1 MSIRLLPNN
10 LVNRISAGEVI
21 DRPSGAIKELV
32 ENSIDSGATKIEVV
46 VRDGGK
52 NFICVSDNGCGMSKS
67 DLELCV
73 QRHATSKLP
82 DDDLS
87 FISTMGFRGEALPSI
102 GSVARMT
109 ITSRSLNDEN
119 AWSISVDDGNVEA
132 VKPSSGEVGTTVEIK
147 DLFYATP
154 ARLKFLKSNRSESM
168 AILDIL
174 QRICLAHYSIEFIF
188 IDDGKKRLHLH
199 KCEGENAQLKRISD
213 VIGSNF
219 VENSMYIENI
229 KDDIKIYGYVSLPT
243 LNYNNTTKQF
253 MFVNG
258 RAIRDKQIL
267 GAIRAGVMDV
277 VPANRYPMVSIYI
290 VTPPRFTDVN
300 VHPNKAEVR
309 FMDSGLIRAMIV
321 SSIRKAIEKNG
332 CKTSSSLSNK
342 TIDILS
348 NSLKTQSNF
357 SNAKSANFNGE
368 LKDFYNNQ
376 KNISDY
382 NELVKEQFA
391 PMAKNEN
398 FEEIDEN
405 NFCDYLLGVAKTQIH
420 KNYIISQTGDGL
432 IITDAHAAHERI
444 VYEKLK
450 YYHKQDI
457 ATQIL
462 LLPEVIE
469 LSQLQTSAILEYS
482 EKLRK
487 LGLVIDSFGDDAV
500 NVRETPALLGETNIK
515 KLITDIADEIIELDD
530 SVTLDK
536 KIDCIC
542 ATIACHSS
550 VRTGRMLNQHEMNEL
565 LRQMEQ
571 TQSSGQCNHG
581 RPTYIKLSLKDID
594 KLFER

>member
-1 MSIRLLPNN
+1 MSIRLLPAN

-32 ENSIDSGATKIEVV
+32 ENSIDSGATKIEVI

-87 FISTMGFRGEALPSI
+87 FISTMGFRGEALSSI

-109 ITSRSLNDEN
+109 ITSRIASDEN
-119 AWSISVDDGNVEA
+119 AWSITVDDEGVES
-132 VKPSSGEVGTTVEIK
+132 VKPSSGETGTTVEIK

-199 KCEGENAQLKRISD
+199 KCEGKNAQLKRIGNVMGSD
-213 VIGSNF
+213 F

-229 KDDIKIYGYVSLPT
+229 KDDIKIYGYVSVPT

-258 RAIRDKQIL
+258 RVIRDKQIL

-277 VPANRYPMVSIYI
+277 VPANRYPMISLYI
-290 VTPPRFTDVN
+290 ETPPRFTDVN

-309 FMDSGLIRAMIV
+309 FMDSGLIRGMII
-321 SSIRKAIEKNG
+321 SGIRRAIEKNG
-332 CKTSSSLSNK
+332 FKTSSLLSNQ

-348 NSLKTQSNF
+348 SSLKNQSD
-357 SNAKSANFNGE
+357 FNNTMSVNLSGE
-368 LKDFYNNQ
+368 LKDFYNKQ
-376 KNISDY
+376 QNISDY
-382 NELVKEQFA
+382 NKVVKEQFA
-391 PMAKNEN
+391 PMAKNET

-405 NFCDYLLGVAKTQIH
+405 HFCDYLLGVAKTQIH

-450 YYHKQDI
+450 YYHKKDI

-462 LLPEVIE
+462 LLPEVVE

-482 EKLRK
+482 EKLQK
-487 LGLVIDSFGDDAV
+487 LGLVIDSFGDDAI

-515 KLITDIADEIIELDD
+515 KLVTDIADEIIDLDD
-530 SVTLDK
+530 TITLDK
-536 KIDCIC
+536 KLDYIC

-571 TQSSGQCNHG
+571 TPSSGQCNHG

-594 KLFER
+594 RLFER